1 MSAKKKVTRPDT
13 RRVRARVCVYACVS
27 LSVVIAAPLTRFGRT
42 MGRMAMKS
50 MRRVLGHSLVRSL
63 VHSHRTLIRLLRTA
77 RFARP
82 LSRTGTH
89 GKEIFVHELN
99 ALISCSFNPLCTVSE
114 QPKIGT
120 SKFTL
125 SHELGS
131 G

>member
-1 MSAKKKVTRPDT
+1 M
-13 RRVRARVCVYACVS
+13 
-27 LSVVIAAPLTRFGRT
+27 L
-42 MGRMAMKS
+42 
-50 MRRVLGHSLVRSL
+50 VLAHSLVCSL